1 MKEWGLDD
9 DRFQSVSRFEEM
21 LGKNKQSY
29 FDIEEF
35 EDIIDFYIDNNNLK
49 NANKAIDMAM
59 LQHPIS
65 DSIQLRR
72 AIVYIHDT
80 NADDAIK
87 ILDKLIKVNPNQYE
101 TIIAYSSALLLQG
114 KDKLANE
121 YLKKAFEINME
132 ESAGFLY
139 HNGLNY
145 LTSGRYDF
153 AIKFLLIS
161 YNYDKNNYYALN
173 DIAFCYERL
182 NDYKKSINYYNK
194 YLDQDPFDEIIWYN
208 LGIVYERAG
217 KNESA
222 LEAYDFTIT
231 INYKYDL
238 AFYSKANLL
247 ISLGRYHEAIDL
259 FNELAEI
266 TEEKADIFCLIGE
279 CYEKAEDYS
288 KAHEFYKKSLK
299 EDKTYSDSWFGIAMV
314 KSAKEEYFESLYYLR
329 MAINFDDSNE
339 EYFLEL
345 GKINQ
350 KLGFT
355 EDAEQN
361 FNKALEIAPYD
372 DELWSYYAE
381 MYIKQKNYDKALRI
395 LYEAKS
401 NISDSPNILYK
412 ISVCEV
418 LTSNFDTGYKFF
430 EKALKI
436 DYKLH
441 KEYIDKFSELKQYKE
456 ISDLIETY
464 KNTQD

>member
-1 MKEWGLDD
+1 MKEWGIED
-9 DRFQSVSRFEEM
+9 DRFQSVSKFEEM
-21 LGKNKQSY
+21 LGKNKQLY

-35 EDIIDFYIDNNNLK
+35 EDIIDFYIDNNNLSH
-49 NANKAIDMAM
+49 ANKAIDIAM

-65 DSIQLRR
+65 DSIQLRQAVVHIQNINASQ
-72 AIVYIHDT
+72 AIS
-80 NADDAIK
+80 
-87 ILDKLIKVNPNQYE
+87 ILEKLIKVNPNQYE

-114 KDKLANE
+114 KDKLAE
-121 YLKKAFEINME
+121 VYLKKAFEINLE

-145 LTSGRYDF
+145 LTSGRYDY

-217 KNESA
+217 KTESA

-231 INYKYDL
+231 INQKYDL

-247 ISLGRYHEAIDL
+247 ISLGRYYEAIEL
-259 FNELAEI
+259 FHELAEI
-266 TEEKADIFCLIGE
+266 AEEKADIYCLIGE
-279 CYEKAEDYS
+279 CYEKAEEYTN
-288 KAHEFYKKSLK
+288 AHKYYKKSLE

-329 MAINFDDSNE
+329 MAISFDDSNE

-350 KLGFT
+350 KLGFLD
-355 EDAEQN
+355 DADKN
-361 FNKALEIAPYD
+361 FNKAIEIAPYD
-372 DELWSYYAE
+372 DELWSFYAE
-381 MYIKQKNYDKALRI
+381 MYIKQTNYDKALRI

-401 NISDSPNILYK
+401 NISDSSNILYK
-412 ISVCEV
+412 ISVCEI
-418 LTSNFDTGYKFF
+418 FTGNYNAGFKFF

-441 KEYIDKFSELKQYKE
+441 KEYLEKFSELKLYKE
-456 ISDLIETY
+456 VSELIQTY
-464 KNTQD
+464 KNTHN